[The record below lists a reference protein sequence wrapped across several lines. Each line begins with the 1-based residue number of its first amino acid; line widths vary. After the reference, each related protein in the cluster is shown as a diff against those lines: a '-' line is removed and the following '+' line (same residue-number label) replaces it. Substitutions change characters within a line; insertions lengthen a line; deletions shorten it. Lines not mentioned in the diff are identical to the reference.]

1 MAQNMNTTFRITESM
16 KIDFIGL
23 GTDDNSVGIYL
34 AQSLTDE
41 NGDYVHLGHD
51 IKMPL
56 ALVQQIADLLPLL
69 IAKSNSETDKADW
82 ETYHLYS
89 PKELLESADLF

>member
-1 MAQNMNTTFRITESM
+1 ME
-16 KIDFIGL
+16 IDFIGL

-34 AQSLTDE
+34 VQKTYDE
-41 NGDYVHLGHD
+41 NGDYVHFGHD

-56 ALVQQIADLLPLL
+56 ALIQRIADLLPLL
-69 IAKSNSETDKADW
+69 IEKSNSETDKESW

-89 PKELLESADLF
+89 PKELERADSL